1 MLRGFMPRILIIDDF
16 FGRLQTDRRNT
27 DRSNLCGTF
36 RLEDITRD
44 EIGKGPPRKI
54 GDPIAQAYFYRGQ
67 KPLRSII
74 GDTVENDLEST
85 LRVIDEGWSKP
96 PYWSLVLLDLCF
108 YTGKVTNE
116 SNRQSTGMPEGRPG
130 DDDPK
135 KYFGLKILSAIK
147 ENVPNLPVVV
157 LSSKPEQEVGLDYT
171 RLGAL
176 GFIPRSDENSPSL
189 LKDHLYRNALM
200 PDETGEIV
208 GCSKALM
215 IALRNIRRA
224 SAQGGKRNILFRGE
238 TGTGKGLFASYAH
251 RQMTKGNNK
260 TPFEVVN
267 CPQISAERFASE
279 LFGHKK
285 GAFTDAKEDKPG
297 IIEKADGGDVFL
309 DEIAELPHG
318 VQAGILKVIEER
330 VFTRIGEIVMR
341 SANLRF
347 LSATNSSLI
356 GFRED
361 LLMRLTEGGTISLP
375 PLRDRKDDIPILVEK
390 FVREAE
396 KTSNARSR
404 TIENET
410 MVKLQGYNW
419 PGNVRKLRNCIYQ
432 AVEHF
437 SKLPYLIPEH
447 IALNVQYADP
457 VVTTLENGGR
467 IMDAITISKKR
478 FIDYALPGMIRNHH
492 EKVVKYI
499 FSAFEHCRDK
509 RNDALNYPQIWH
521 AITGEDIKDSTT
533 CQRKIGNY
541 IFKLSDEE
549 IVSFMREST
558 LFEKAVFQCGSKIQ
572 SAAKRLP
579 ILKRHFGPPQ
589 LTEI

>member
-1 MLRGFMPRILIIDDF
+1 MLRELMPRILIIDDF
-16 FGRLQTDRRNT
+16 FGRLQADRRNT

-44 EIGKGPPRKI
+44 EVGKGPPRKI

-67 KPLRSII
+67 KPLRSTV
-74 GDTVENDLEST
+74 GDIVENDLAST
-85 LRVIDEGWSKP
+85 IKVIEEGWIKP

-108 YTGKVTNE
+108 YTGKVTKE
-116 SNRQSTGMPEGRPG
+116 SDRQSTGMPEGRPG
-130 DDDPK
+130 DDNPK
-135 KYFGLKILSAIK
+135 QYFGLKILSAIK
-147 ENVPNLPVVV
+147 ENFPNLPVVV

-171 RLGAL
+171 RLGAF

-189 LKDHLYRNALM
+189 LKEHLYRNALM

-224 SAQGGKRNILFRGE
+224 SAQGGRRNILFRGE

-251 RQMTKGNNK
+251 LQMTKGNNQ

-267 CPQISAERFASE
+267 CPQISSERFASE

-297 IIEKADGGDVFL
+297 IIEKANGGDVFL

-330 VFTRIGEIVMR
+330 VFTRIGETVMR

-347 LSATNSSLI
+347 LSATNSNLT
-356 GFRED
+356 GLRED

-404 TIENET
+404 TIESET
-410 MVKLQGYNW
+410 IVKLQDYNW
-419 PGNVRKLRNCIYQ
+419 PGNVRELRNCIYQ

-437 SKLPYLIPEH
+437 SELPYLIPEH
-447 IALNVQYADP
+447 IAFNIQYAAPFVATSEDSDGMM
-457 VVTTLENGGR
+457 ES
-467 IMDAITISKKR
+467 ITISNKR
-478 FIDYALPGMIRNHH
+478 FIGYALPGMIREHH

-499 FSAFEHCRDK
+499 INAFEHCRDK
-509 RNDALNYPQIWH
+509 RNDTLNYPQIWH
-521 AITGEDIKDSTT
+521 ALTGEDIKDSTT

-541 IFKLSDEE
+541 IFKLSVEE
-549 IVSFMREST
+549 IASFMQESP
-558 LFEKAVFQCGSKIQ
+558 LFEKAVFQCGNKIK

-579 ILKRHFGPPQ
+579 DIEKGFRASRMA
-589 LTEI
+589 